1 MHLST
6 YILWNAVAGIF
17 LIMAVFMGGHVF
29 ELTTMTTWI
38 ILAIVSS
45 IYTFAIY
52 RQWIKISSDSIGD

>member
-29 ELTTMTTWI
+29 ELPTITTWI
-38 ILAIVSS
+38 ILAIVSCL
-45 IYTFAIY
+45 YTISIY
-52 RQWIKISSDSIGD
+52 RQWIKITSDSVGD